1 METIQGKTESIWI
14 ATSRDT
20 NYPALKNNIE
30 VDVAIIGGGITGLTS
45 ALLLKRAGKSVAVIE
60 ADKIVK
66 GTTGYTTAK
75 ITSLHTLIYKYL
87 IDNFGKENAQKY
99 ANAQQSAIEKMAQI
113 VKEKNIK
120 CDFIRTSSY
129 TYTESEDYV
138 KQIKDEA
145 EAAKS
150 LGLPASFIT
159 TTPLPFHI
167 KAALRFD
174 NQAQFHPRKYLLA
187 LADEINGDG
196 SYVFENSRVT
206 NIKEDEPYLV
216 TAENKTLK
224 AKKVIVAT
232 NFPILNKHLNFTD
245 PEKSCALALYIEGK
259 VPEGMYINNQ
269 KPLFSI
275 RNQPT
280 EKGKILIITG
290 NVYKTEDGNDVIE
303 SLKLLEKITR
313 EHFKA
318 KSVEYY
324 WSTQDSKTIDGIPYI
339 GKYPSSNHFLVAAG
353 FGGWGMTNGTAAAM
367 ILSDIILSRQNPWAS
382 IFDPNRIKQG
392 KSVIKVIEENVN
404 FMRNYISG
412 HLKKEKSDLSEI
424 KKGEANI
431 VEINNKKIAAYRDNN
446 NVIHAVSAVCTHMG
460 CIVAFNNGEKTWDCP
475 CHGSRF
481 DTDGDVIHGPAVKSL
496 EKLK

>member
-1 METIQGKTESIWI
+1 MQGNQNKIMETIPGKTESIWI
-14 ATSRDT
+14 ATSSDT
-20 NYPALKNNIE
+20 NYPTLKSNIE

-60 ADKIVK
+60 TDKIAK

-87 IDNFGKENAQKY
+87 IDNFGKEDAQKY
-99 ANAQQSAIEKMAQI
+99 ADAQQAGLEKMAQI

-159 TTPLPFHI
+159 TSPLPFPI

-174 NQAQFHPRKYLLA
+174 NQAQFHPRKYLLT
-187 LADEINGDG
+187 LADEINGNG
-196 SYVFENSRVT
+196 SYIFENSRVT
-206 NIKEDEPYLV
+206 NIKEDEPCLI

-224 AKKVIVAT
+224 AKKVIIAT
-232 NFPILNKHLNFTD
+232 NFPILNKNLNFAQ
-245 PEKSCALALYIEGK
+245 PERSCALALYIEGK

-290 NVYKTEDGNDVIE
+290 NVYKTEGGNDVIE
-303 SLKLLEKITR
+303 SLKLLEKITQ
-313 EHFKA
+313 EHFKV
-318 KSVEYY
+318 KSVEYH
-324 WSTQDSKTIDGIPYI
+324 WATQDSKTIDRIPYV
-339 GKYPSSNHFLVAAG
+339 GKYPSSDHLLVASG
-353 FGGWGMTNGTAAAM
+353 FGGWGMTNGTASAM
-367 ILSDIILSRQNPWAS
+367 ILSDIISSKQNPWAS
-382 IFDPNRIKQG
+382 LFDPGRIKQA
-392 KSVIKVIEENVN
+392 KLKKNKENVKN
-404 FMRNYISG
+404 N
-412 HLKKEKSDLSEI
+412 LKKEKADFSEV
-424 KKGEANI
+424 KKGQAE
-431 VEINNKKIAAYRDNN
+431 VLDINKEKAAVYKDEKG
-446 NVIHAVSAVCTHMG
+446 NVHALSAVCTHMG

-481 DTDGDVIHGPAVKSL
+481 DVDGNVIHEPAAKNL